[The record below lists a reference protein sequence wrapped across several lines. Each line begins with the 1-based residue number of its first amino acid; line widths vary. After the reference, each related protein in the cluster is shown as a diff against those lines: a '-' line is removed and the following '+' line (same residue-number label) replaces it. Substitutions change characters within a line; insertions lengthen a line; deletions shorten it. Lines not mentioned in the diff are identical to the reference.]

1 MTCSAT
7 QFFTLYF
14 AELEK
19 RGIPYVIIHSYEGL
33 PEEPLTDIDYAV
45 FDRDV
50 PKIRPLQIELA
61 RRNGWALAQ
70 TLRHGVFAWY
80 SVMAC
85 IDDPRENLKLDLCS
99 SYARARRFL
108 VPEKILLEGRRRH
121 RGFFIPA
128 PAAEFIY
135 TAAKLFD
142 AKKKSPADYI
152 PHLRELWKQEPA
164 DAQKY
169 FTQVFGD
176 TGLTLAEWFDQP
188 PEKWHR
194 LRKIMLDRNRFGP
207 RLLAREAVRVLQR
220 TIHPTGAFVTLL
232 GPDGAGK
239 STLLENLRTL
249 LEPFFRGQSVFHF
262 RPMLFQKKRESVSD
276 PHGRPPRGLLASWLK
291 VIYYFADWWL
301 GFFALILPARVR
313 STLVIFDRSFEDL
326 RIDPRRYRLR
336 GADALVRVLRRL
348 LPRADRILILDAPP
362 ELIHA
367 RKPELPV
374 SEIESQRAALRAL
387 AAGDPRCVL
396 LAAGEAPEK
405 VALHAAREV
414 LLFLAARS
422 ERRT

>member
-1 MTCSAT
+1 MTCT
-7 QFFTLYF
+7 RTEFFTLF
-14 AELEK
+14 FNELER
-19 RGIPYVIIHSYEGL
+19 RGISYVVLHSYENL
-33 PEEPLTDIDYAV
+33 PERILSDVDYAV
-45 FDRDV
+45 ADSDL
-50 PKIRPLQIELA
+50 PKIRPIQTEIA
-61 RRNGWALAQ
+61 REHGWLLAQ
-70 TLRHGVFAWY
+70 VLQHQVFAFY
-80 SVMAC
+80 AVLVDS
-85 IDDPRENLKLDLCS
+85 ENPASHLKLDVCS
-99 SYARARRFL
+99 HYVKDHCFL
-108 VPEKILLEGRRRH
+108 VRDGALLEGRRRY
-121 RGFFIPA
+121 RGFFVPS

-135 TAAKLFD
+135 TLTKVFG
-142 AKKKSPADYI
+142 KNKPVADFL
-152 PHLRELWKQEPA
+152 PRLRELWTQDSEG
-164 DAQKY
+164 AQKG
-169 FTQVFGD
+169 FDRTFGD
-176 TGLTLAEWFDQP
+176 TGRSLEDWFAQPAEAWA
-188 PEKWHR
+188 R
-194 LRKIMLDRNRFGP
+194 LDSTMRANNRFGP
-207 RLLAREAVRVLQR
+207 RLFAREAARVLQR

-249 LEPFFRGQSVFHF
+249 LEPFFRGQKVFHF

-291 VIYYFADWWL
+291 VIYYFTDWWL